1 MQRSR
6 SRGYAMFLLL
16 TLGAFLSCIISPS
29 AALISPKW
37 LNFQDLPKPTDLQVG
52 ADVYVRADSSTNATG
67 SVATGKPTGNDGG
80 ITWDQAVG
88 KGNNLVKLLDTE
100 DLSECGI
107 AQSNFTEWEALA
119 QNGWGKL
126 NQDSSD
132 AAEENATD
140 WRPAAAKLKLS
151 TDDQKNVQYDLGQ
164 FENVTI
170 GGTSYRSSGGLYR
183 NVMNTDGAIF
193 ALQNFS
199 PRSRGAY
206 RTPSLDGSPGRE
218 LVPLQTWADV
228 TFLEWTNACKGDEKC
243 VKSLKLITK
252 CHAKSNAT
260 MRIGGQALGGANSWG
275 IWPGKTFSK
284 GSDQFAALMATPSGR
299 GVAWLL
305 LTHRVQFG
313 WKSVKSVNLW
323 SDKDHN
329 AESNYYT
336 FQLEDRTD
344 SQESPKRLARSEK
357 FDSELAVQTNL
368 KRQSQSNE
376 SRIAYD
382 TGSTNVNYGDL
393 YASDHNY
400 DYDEAQKIGAYLVNL
415 TKSSAEQSC
424 IQQSQWQFSD
434 LATNGWTASTT
445 ELNDTASL
453 DTLQTI
459 FSDAKLSLDDE
470 APEHTVW
477 EHDKAKTINGTA
489 YHATNA
495 RFEALYSKH
504 AVVVLEASSPF
515 SESQNEKKALLPPLK
530 SLSDVLWLQWADW
543 SSAKKA
549 DVKDLRIIQVFR
561 ATNSYTTRIIGQIF
575 GGKTPPAYP
584 GKTFDADSKELR
596 ALLASPHGQGKFFS
610 AVCTCNSCFG

>member
-1 MQRSR
+1 MKRHH
-6 SRGYAMFLLL
+6 SRGYAMFPLLAL
-16 TLGAFLSCIISPS
+16 CVSLSCIISPS
-29 AALISPKW
+29 AALISPRW
-37 LNFQDLPKPTDLQVG
+37 LNFQDVPKPADLNVEL
-52 ADVYVRADSSTNATG
+52 DLYVRADSSTNATG
-67 SVATGKPTGNDGG
+67 SVATNKPTGNDGG
-80 ITWDQAVG
+80 LTWDQAVG
-88 KGNNLVKLLDTE
+88 KGKNLVKLLDTE
-100 DLSECGI
+100 DLSDCGI
-107 AQSNFTEWEALA
+107 AQSNFTKWEALG

-126 NQDSSD
+126 NQGSSD
-132 AAEENATD
+132 ATEENATD

-151 TDDQKNVQYDLGQ
+151 TDDQKNIPYDLGQ

-183 NVMNTDGAIF
+183 NVMNTEGAIF

-206 RTPSLDGSPGRE
+206 RSPSLDGSPGHE

-228 TFLEWTNACKGDEKC
+228 AFLEWANACNGDEKC
-243 VKSLKLITK
+243 VKGLKLITK

-260 MRIGGQALGGANSWG
+260 MRVGGQALGSANSWG
-275 IWPGKTFSK
+275 VWPGKTFSK

-299 GVAWLL
+299 GVTWLL
-305 LTHRVQFG
+305 LTHRDQFG

-344 SQESPKRLARSEK
+344 SHDSPKRLVRSEK
-357 FDSELAVQTNL
+357 LDTELDAQANL
-368 KRQSQSNE
+368 KRQSQGNE

-382 TGSTNVNYGDL
+382 TGSTSVNYVDL

-400 DYDEAQKIGAYLVNL
+400 NYDEAQKIGAYLVNL
-415 TKSSAEQSC
+415 TQSPAEQSC

-445 ELNDTASL
+445 ELNDTAPL

-459 FSDAKLSLDDE
+459 FSDAKLSMSDE

-477 EHDKAKTINGTA
+477 EHDKAKTVNGTA
-489 YHATNA
+489 YSATNA
-495 RFEALYSKH
+495 RYEALYSKH
-504 AVVVLEASSPF
+504 SIVLLEASSPI

-543 SSAKKA
+543 ASAKKA
-549 DVKDLRIIQVFR
+549 DVKDLRLIKVYR
-561 ATNSYTTRIIGQIF
+561 TTNSFTTRIIGQIF
-575 GGKTPPAYP
+575 GGKTAPAYP
-584 GKTFDADSKELR
+584 GKSFDADSKELR
-596 ALLASPHGQGKFFS
+596 ALLASPHGQGKFLP
-610 AVCTCNSCFG
+610 AACAYH